1 VLLRDSPF
9 PLSAVIPELWQAAR
23 AERADRQRCLR
34 ALVQRLAI
42 GRPWLVGQPVL
53 DASAR
58 AVAAGDAE
66 FGSRAMALRQT
77 ASSGRG
83 TRRLTRRGLRELPPH
98 LEEHLHSVRFH
109 EWRPTGEHNVQGGAE
124 TVDVRGGTDQV
135 KALRR
140 MLWAHELRRA
150 RRRSRNGL
158 VRRTAGRRGQRLPS
172 GPSVLSWRSWVPI
185 ASCAAT
191 DRAAAQIFGALFLSQ
206 VTDCVATLDWLG
218 WSPLR
223 LKARKSHAWP
233 IRSNAGSSCKRY
245 LGAHK

>member
-1 VLLRDSPF
+1 MATQSVTWLRKRDTKIC
-9 PLSAVIPELWQAAR
+9 AAAR
-23 AERADRQRCLR
+23 
-34 ALVQRLAI
+34 
-42 GRPWLVGQPVL
+42 
-53 DASAR
+53 S
-58 AVAAGDAE
+58 VAAQLA
-66 FGSRAMALRQT
+66 RAMALRQT

-158 VRRTAGRRGQRLPS
+158 VRRTAGRRGQRLSLGPFGLVLAVVGANRQLRGARIEPPRRFS
-172 GPSVLSWRSWVPI
+172 GP
-185 ASCAAT
+185 
-191 DRAAAQIFGALFLSQ
+191 FFL
-206 VTDCVATLDWLG
+206 
-218 WSPLR
+218 
-223 LKARKSHAWP
+223 AR
-233 IRSNAGSSCKRY
+233 
-245 LGAHK
+245 